1 MGKMYKA
8 GDLAELPRASALDLE
23 AIGVAI
29 LTSAK
34 ATAGFPGLAAKS
46 LARLDAAVQ
55 ALSAMIAE
63 LVTPKKATLGPVPHL
78 ADRRL
83 DRVLSLMRQ
92 WTEAHLL
99 LDEPENPGQA
109 HAQAIHD
116 VFFADGLGYVNLPYK
131 RQWSSVKARLTVA
144 DQQGLSAHFDA
155 LHGGFFLDSLRR
167 LHAVYGDALGITDAM
182 VATDVEARLAPLAAE
197 VRTELKRYV
206 EKVVAS
212 VEPDE
217 PETVEV
223 MNTLLLPLTTHN
235 PTGTSPAPADAEP
248 ESTPAEAPAPA

>member
-1 MGKMYKA
+1 MGKVYKA
-8 GDLAELPRASALDLE
+8 GELAELPRASALDLE
-23 AIGVAI
+23 AIGVAT

-34 ATAGFPGLAAKS
+34 ATAGFPASAAKS
-46 LARLDAAVQ
+46 LARLEAALS

-63 LVTPKKATLGPVPHL
+63 LVTPKKGTLGPVPHL

-92 WTEAHLL
+92 WTEAHLF

-116 VFFADGLGYVNLPYK
+116 VFFADGLSYVNLPYK
-131 RQWSSVKARLTVA
+131 RQWSSVKARMTVA
-144 DQQGLSAHFDA
+144 DQQGLAAHFEA

-217 PETVEV
+217 PETIEV

-235 PTGTSPAPADAEP
+235 PAGAAAPADAAPEP
-248 ESTPAEAPAPA
+248 PAEAPAPA